1 MQQEKVFLSGTD
13 KKKNIFEKIIYVV
26 VSMERDLL
34 YDKINSRCKEMIK
47 RGVIDEVE
55 DFLDEQSDRFHP
67 LHKAIG
73 LNPISLFILGK
84 MNKDECISIFMQ
96 DTRRYAKRQL
106 TWFNNRAKNA
116 KHLGFFDAENYILN
130 SVKI

>member
-1 MQQEKVFLSGTD
+1 
-13 KKKNIFEKIIYVV
+13 
-26 VSMERDLL
+26 
-34 YDKINSRCKEMIK
+34 
-47 RGVIDEVE
+47 
-55 DFLDEQSDRFHP
+55 
-67 LHKAIG
+67 
-73 LNPISLFILGK
+73 

-130 SVKI
+130 NIRI